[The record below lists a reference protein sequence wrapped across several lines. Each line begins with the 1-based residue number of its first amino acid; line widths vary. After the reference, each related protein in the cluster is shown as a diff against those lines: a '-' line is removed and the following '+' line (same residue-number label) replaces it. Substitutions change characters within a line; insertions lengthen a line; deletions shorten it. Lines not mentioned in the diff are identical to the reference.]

1 MSEQEILNAVQD
13 IFRDNFDDDTLEITR
28 STCADDIE
36 DWDSLEQI
44 NLLTAI
50 EKKFN
55 IKFKLADVRGLKDVG
70 DLLDLVAR
78 MVQKPCLPE
87 EAKRIRKAASAAFFR
102 TTKEP
107 AMNHYTLAEMTPG
120 LTEEFTVTV
129 TPEMMD
135 AFRAIT
141 GDVSPIHIDA
151 DYARGRGFP
160 GRVVYGM
167 LGASFFSTLAGV
179 YLPGEHCLLHGVECK
194 FAKPIFIG
202 DTLTVKGTVVSVSE
216 IGSEAEIKAVITNQ
230 DGKRVTRGIIKA
242 GLAK

>member
-1 MSEQEILNAVQD
+1 MTEQAILEAVQE

-28 STCADDIE
+28 ATCADDIE

-55 IKFKLADVRGLKDVG
+55 ITW
-70 DLLDLVAR
+70 
-78 MVQKPCLPE
+78 LP
-87 EAKRIRKAASAAFFR
+87 AWWVK
-102 TTKEP
+102 
-107 AMNHYTLAEMTPG
+107 MNHYTLAEMTPG
-120 LTEEFTVTV
+120 LSESFTVTV
-129 TPEMMD
+129 TEEMM
-135 AFRAIT
+135 ARFEAIT
-141 GDVSPIHIDA
+141 GDVSPIHMDA
-151 DYARGRGFP
+151 EYAQKRGYP

-194 FAKPIFIG
+194 FAKPVFIG
-202 DTLTVKGTVVSVSE
+202 DTLTITGTVVNVSE
-216 IGSEAEIKAVITNQ
+216 AVAEAEIKAVITNQ